1 MPQNPILA
9 EARAFTQSTNA
20 PVGMLRGR
28 LFSDDFSPA
37 IKLKMKVK
45 IYDYLPN
52 WSSHIYWDQRF
63 SNFRHEI
70 AWTLTAQ
77 SFDSSQVGDE
87 DDSRRMI
94 KYFRALYS

>member
-1 MPQNPILA
+1 MLQNLKLA

-52 WSSHIYWDQRF
+52 
-63 SNFRHEI
+63 
-70 AWTLTAQ
+70 
-77 SFDSSQVGDE
+77 
-87 DDSRRMI
+87 
-94 KYFRALYS
+94 